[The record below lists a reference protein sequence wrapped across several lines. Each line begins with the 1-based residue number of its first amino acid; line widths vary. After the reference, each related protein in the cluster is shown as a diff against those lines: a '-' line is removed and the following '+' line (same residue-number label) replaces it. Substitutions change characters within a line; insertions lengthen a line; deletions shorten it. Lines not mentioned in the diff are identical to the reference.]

1 MPPKAVHQPG
11 DRVGIVVPPPL
22 YALAGLAAAYAL
34 QRLATPAWA
43 VPVAVRTT
51 GAAVAF
57 LSVAFAVWA
66 MVTLIR
72 RRTPFDPYR
81 PTTAIVAEGPF
92 RRTRNPIYLAF
103 GFGVLGIG
111 LAAGWWWS
119 FAAAPAVLLA
129 LDRFVVRAEE
139 RYLAGK
145 FGAEYEAYR
154 RAIRRWM

>member
-1 MPPKAVHQPG
+1 MPPKAARQPG

-34 QRLATPAWA
+34 QRLAWPPWA
-43 VPVAVRTT
+43 VPVAVRIA
-51 GAAVAF
+51 GAAVAV
-57 LSVAFAVWA
+57 LAVAFAVWA

-81 PTTAIVAEGPF
+81 PTTAIVAEGPY

-119 FAAAPAVLLA
+119 LAAAPVVLLA

-145 FGAEYEAYR
+145 FGAEYDAYR
-154 RAIRRWM
+154 RSVRRWM

>member
-1 MPPKAVHQPG
+1 MPG

-22 YALAGLAAAYAL
+22 YALAGLAVAYAL
-34 QRLATPAWA
+34 QVLAAPPWA
-43 VPVAVRTT
+43 VPVAVRIT
-51 GAAVAF
+51 GAAVAV
-57 LSVAFAVWA
+57 LAVAFAVWA

-81 PTTAIVAEGPF
+81 PTTAIVAEGPY

-111 LAAGWWWS
+111 LAAGWGWS
-119 FAAAPAVLLA
+119 LAAAPVVLLA

-154 RAIRRWM
+154 RTVRRWL